1 MLKVTPA
8 NLYEE
13 IQAAERFRNKHLE
26 YYDEIMQ
33 KYAGSAM
40 GGANTE
46 AMLSENHIYEYLSLT
61 IPRLVHD
68 NPRVSVSTRRPVTQ
82 EQTAMAL
89 EHGLNRWVRD
99 TNIRQVLMRIAYDM
113 LIAYGVVLTTQQP
126 APGYDP
132 GAENKPYFPG
142 CYRISPKRFICDPL
156 ALGIAESRFMGHAW
170 IRDKD
175 DLLKEADQDPSW
187 NKEVIE
193 TLIVDSISKE
203 SVGKRENTS
212 KDIPARREVAGY
224 DIWVPEVRLDE
235 SPGPDE
241 GFHGTIFTVGLGQD
255 GEGKDNGEVD
265 FIRDPRP
272 YYGPPQG
279 PYSFFG
285 SYYVPDRIYPLS
297 PILATMSQVDELND
311 HVRSAARSATMYKRL
326 ILVDS
331 KSKKLMQ
338 DIKSQPDSYV
348 VPVEGLDRDR
358 VIPIELG
365 GITNQQVQYI
375 QMARERLDRNSG
387 VHDAM
392 RGNVTG
398 NATATEVSIAED
410 SGTVRLA
417 YIKQQ
422 FQQSVRNML
431 QTAGWFLYYDERVM
445 FPLGADAAKDLG
457 MAEPYYVGGVTEE
470 ETGTS
475 YNDLELEIDAYS
487 MERTSESLRQRRT
500 MEAFQ
505 LVSQVA
511 QAMPSLPFV
520 KWGDLL
526 GKLGDAM
533 NMPDLS
539 ELIDEQMMQEMV
551 QQQQQQQQQMM
562 EAELQ
567 SKSEAMAAQS
577 AGKEQKAL
585 PPRGQQ

>member
-1 MLKVTPA
+1 MLKTTPS

-13 IQAAERFRNKHLE
+13 ILAAERHRNKHLE
-26 YYDEIMQ
+26 YYDDIVK

-40 GGANTE
+40 GSGDTDE
-46 AMLSENHIYEYLSLT
+46 MLTENHIYEYLSLT
-61 IPRLVHD
+61 IPRLIHD
-68 NPRVSVSTRRPVTQ
+68 NPRVPINTSRPATQ
-82 EQTAMAL
+82 GETATAL
-89 EHGLNRWVRD
+89 QHGVNRGARDSNVRH
-99 TNIRQVLMRIAYDM
+99 VLMRMAYDM
-113 LIAYGVVLTTQQP
+113 LLAYGVVLTTQQP
-126 APGYDP
+126 MPGYDP
-132 GAENKPYFPG
+132 NAKNRPYFPG

-156 ALGIAESRFMGHAW
+156 ALSVTEARFMGHSW

-175 DLLKEADQDPSW
+175 DLIKESETDSTW

-193 TLIVDSISKE
+193 TLIVDSVE
-203 SVGKRENTS
+203 
-212 KDIPARREVAGY
+212 KDSTGRSEKDVKDMPSRREVVGY
-224 DIWVPEVRLDE
+224 DIWVPEVRLDI
-235 SPGPDE
+235 SPGPEE
-241 GFHGTIFTVGLGQD
+241 GFNGTIYTIGLGQD
-255 GEGKDNGEVD
+255 SDGKDNGKAD
-265 FIRDPRP
+265 FIREPRP
-272 YYGPPQG
+272 YYGPSSG

-285 SYYVPDRIYPLS
+285 AYYVPDKIYPLS

-311 HVRSAARSATMYKRL
+311 HVRSAARSATQYKRL

-338 DIKSQPDSYV
+338 DVKSQPDNYV

-375 QMARERLDRNSG
+375 QMARERLDRGSG

-398 NATATEVSIAED
+398 NATATEVSIADE

-422 FQQSVRNML
+422 FQESVRNLL
-431 QTAGWFLYYDERVM
+431 QSAAWFLYYDERVM

-457 MAEPYYVGGVTEE
+457 MVEPYYVGGVTQE
-470 ETGTS
+470 ETGMS
-475 YNDLELEIDAYS
+475 FNDLELEIDAYS

-505 LVSQVA
+505 LVSNIA
-511 QAMPSLPFV
+511 QAMPGMPYV
-520 KWGDLL
+520 KWGELL
-526 GKLGDAM
+526 DKLGDAM

-539 ELIDEQMMQEMV
+539 ELIDEQAMQEMV

-562 EAELQ
+562 EAELA

-585 PPRGQQ
+585 PRGRE

>member
-1 MLKVTPA
+1 MLKTTPS
-8 NLYEE
+8 NLYNE
-13 IQAAERFRNKHLE
+13 IQAAERFRNKYLE
-26 YYDEIMQ
+26 YYDDILK
-33 KYAGSAM
+33 KYAGAAM
-40 GGANTE
+40 GSQDGE
-46 AMLSENHIYEYLSLT
+46 MLTENHIYEYLSLT
-61 IPRLVHD
+61 IPRLIHD

-82 EQTAMAL
+82 NETAKAL
-89 EHGLNRWVRD
+89 QHGLNRWVRD
-99 TNIRQVLMRIAYDM
+99 TNVRQILMRTAYDI

-126 APGYDP
+126 MQGHDP
-132 GAENKPYFPG
+132 GASNRPYFPA

-156 ALGIAESRFMGHAW
+156 ALSISEARFTGHAW

-175 DLLKEADQDPSW
+175 DLIKEARGDSSW

-193 TLIVDSISKE
+193 TLIVD
-203 SVGKRENTS
+203 TLD
-212 KDIPARREVAGY
+212 KDSTGRKDDAVKDAPSRREVAGY

-235 SPGPDE
+235 SPGPEE
-241 GFHGTIFTVGLGQD
+241 GFNGTIYTIGLGQD
-255 GEGKDNGEVD
+255 GSGKDSGEVD

-272 YYGPPQG
+272 YYGPPSG

-285 SYYVPDRIYPLS
+285 TYYVPDKIFPLS

-311 HVRSAARSATMYKRL
+311 HVKSAARSATQYKRL

-338 DIKSQPDSYV
+338 DVKSQPDNYV

-365 GITNQQVQYI
+365 GITNQQVSYI

-387 VHDAM
+387 IHDAM

-398 NATATEVSIAED
+398 NATATEVSIADE

-422 FQQSVRNML
+422 FQQSVRNLL
-431 QTAGWFLYYDERVM
+431 QNVGWFLYYDERVM

-457 MAEPYYVGGVTEE
+457 MEEPYYVGGVTEE

-505 LVSQVA
+505 LISNVA
-511 QAMPSLPFV
+511 QAMPQMPYV

-526 GKLGDAM
+526 DKLGDAM

-539 ELIDEQMMQEMV
+539 EMIDEQMMQEMV
-551 QQQQQQQQQMM
+551 QQQQEQQQQMM
-562 EAELQ
+562 QAELQ

-577 AGKEQKAL
+577 QKSL
-585 PPRGQQ
+585 PESNQ

>member
-1 MLKVTPA
+1 MLKTTPT
-8 NLYEE
+8 NLLNE
-13 IQAAERFRNKHLE
+13 IQAAERFRNKYLE
-26 YYDEIMQ
+26 FYDGVLN
-33 KYAGSAM
+33 KYAGSAI
-40 GGANTE
+40 GGLDGE
-46 AMLSENHIYEYLSLT
+46 MLTENHIYEYLSLT
-61 IPRLVHD
+61 IPRLIHD
-68 NPRVSVSTRRPVTQ
+68 NPRVSVNTRRPVTQ
-82 EQTAMAL
+82 GASSKAL
-89 EHGLNRWVRD
+89 QHGLNRWVRD
-99 TNIRQVLMRIAYDM
+99 TNARQILMRVAYDT

-126 APGYDP
+126 MPGHDP
-132 GAENKPYFPG
+132 SAVNKPYFPA

-156 ALGIAESRFMGHAW
+156 ALSINEARFTGHAW

-175 DLLKEADQDPSW
+175 DLIKEAQGDPSW

-193 TLIVDSISKE
+193 SLIIDTL
-203 SVGKRENTS
+203 S
-212 KDIPARREVAGY
+212 KDSTGRRDTEVKDVPSRREVSGY

-235 SPGPDE
+235 SPGPEE
-241 GFHGTIFTVGLGQD
+241 GFNGTIYTIGLGQD
-255 GEGKDNGEVD
+255 SSGKINGNVD

-272 YYGPPQG
+272 YYGPETG

-285 SYYVPDRIYPLS
+285 TYYVPDKIYPLS
-297 PILATMSQVDELND
+297 PILATLSQVDELND
-311 HVRSAARSATMYKRL
+311 HVQSAARSATQYKRL

-338 DIKSQPDSYV
+338 DVKSQPDNYV

-365 GITNQQVQYI
+365 GITNQQVNYI

-387 VHDAM
+387 IHDAM

-398 NATATEVSIAED
+398 NATATEVSIADE

-422 FQQSVRNML
+422 FQQSVRNLL
-431 QTAGWFLYYDERVM
+431 QSVGWFLYHDERVM

-457 MAEPYYVGGVTEE
+457 MEEPYYVGGVTAE
-470 ETGTS
+470 ETGSS

-487 MERTSESLRQRRT
+487 MERTSESLKQRRS

-505 LVSQVA
+505 LISNVA
-511 QAMPSLPFV
+511 QSMPQMPYV

-526 GKLGDAM
+526 DKLGDAM

-539 ELIDEQMMQEMV
+539 EMIDEQMMQEMV
-551 QQQQQQQQQMM
+551 QQQQEQQQQMM

-577 AGKEQKAL
+577 QNSL
-585 PPRGQQ
+585 PEGNQ

>member
-1 MLKVTPA
+1 MLKTTPS
-8 NLYEE
+8 NLYNE
-13 IQAAERFRNKHLE
+13 IQAAERFRNKYLE
-26 YYDEIMQ
+26 YYDDILK
-33 KYAGSAM
+33 KYAGAAM
-40 GGANTE
+40 GSQDGE
-46 AMLSENHIYEYLSLT
+46 MLTENHIYEYLSLT
-61 IPRLVHD
+61 IPRLIHD

-82 EQTAMAL
+82 NETAKAL
-89 EHGLNRWVRD
+89 QHGLNRWVRD
-99 TNIRQVLMRIAYDM
+99 TNVRQILMRTAYDI

-126 APGYDP
+126 MQGHDP
-132 GAENKPYFPG
+132 GASNRPYFPA

-156 ALGIAESRFMGHAW
+156 ALSISEARFTGHAW

-175 DLLKEADQDPSW
+175 DLIKEARGDSSW

-193 TLIVDSISKE
+193 TLIVDALD
-203 SVGKRENTS
+203 
-212 KDIPARREVAGY
+212 KDSTGRKDDAVKDAPSRREVAGY

-235 SPGPDE
+235 SPGPEE
-241 GFHGTIFTVGLGQD
+241 GFNGTIYTIGLGQD
-255 GEGKDNGEVD
+255 GSGKDSGEVD

-272 YYGPPQG
+272 YYGPPSG

-285 SYYVPDRIYPLS
+285 TYYVPDKIFPLS

-311 HVRSAARSATMYKRL
+311 HVKSAARSATQYKRL

-338 DIKSQPDSYV
+338 DVKSQPDNYV

-365 GITNQQVQYI
+365 GITNQQVSYI

-387 VHDAM
+387 IHDAM

-398 NATATEVSIAED
+398 NATATEVSIADE

-422 FQQSVRNML
+422 FQQSVRNLL
-431 QTAGWFLYYDERVM
+431 QNVGWFLYYDERVM

-457 MAEPYYVGGVTEE
+457 MEEPYYVGGVTEE

-505 LVSQVA
+505 LISNVA
-511 QAMPSLPFV
+511 QSMPQMPYV

-526 GKLGDAM
+526 DKLGDAM

-539 ELIDEQMMQEMV
+539 EMIDEQMMQEMV
-551 QQQQQQQQQMM
+551 QQQQEQQQQMM
-562 EAELQ
+562 QAELQ
-567 SKSEAMAAQS
+567 SKSEAMAAQT
-577 AGKEQKAL
+577 AGKEQKSL
-585 PPRGQQ
+585 PESNQ